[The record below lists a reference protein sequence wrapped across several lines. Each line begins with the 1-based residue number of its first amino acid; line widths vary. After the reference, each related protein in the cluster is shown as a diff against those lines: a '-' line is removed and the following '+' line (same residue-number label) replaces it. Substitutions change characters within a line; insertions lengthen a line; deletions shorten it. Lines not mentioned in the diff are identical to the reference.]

1 MRAGLMRASV
11 KKRAAEEADE
21 SWETPTRSRRSI
33 GTLYLISYAFHASRT
48 RLEKALRKYGL
59 TGIQYTILDIL
70 SHQTGQSSAQ
80 LSRRFIV
87 TPQTMGEMVAGLER
101 RGLIKRVA
109 NPKNRRVL
117 QTFLTADG
125 ERQLRQAVKDVARVE
140 TQVFKDMDAVSLRRL
155 REILFRL
162 NAHMR
167 AQIVDEA

>member
-1 MRAGLMRASV
+1 MRGSA
-11 KKRAAEEADE
+11 KKRPIEEIDE
-21 SWETPTRSRRSI
+21 AWETPTRSRRSI

-70 SHQTGQSSAQ
+70 SHQAGQSSAQ

-101 RGLIKRVA
+101 RGVIKRVA

-117 QTFLTADG
+117 QTFLTAEG
-125 ERQLRQAVKDVARVE
+125 ERLLRQAAKDVARIE
-140 TQVFKDMDAVSLRRL
+140 AQMFKDLDAASLRRL

-162 NAHMR
+162 NAQMR
-167 AQIVDEA
+167 AQIDSEN